1 MINITLLNFDDGTPR
16 GFIIKGHSGSA
27 ERGRDIVCAA
37 VSSAAYLT
45 ANTLLETVGVKADAE
60 VDDGYMKFVVDETCK
75 SRASDFLNGFAL
87 HLNQLR
93 EQYPA
98 YVSIITEV

>member
-1 MINITLLNFDDGTPR
+1 MIEVRLHKKEGKISAFE
-16 GFIIKGHSGSA
+16 FSGHSGFA
-27 ERGRDIVCAA
+27 EAGSDIVCAA